1 MKSQIPVYLFTGFF
15 EAGKTKAIQE
25 TLEDDR
31 FNSGERTLLLMCE
44 EGIEE
49 INPDR
54 FPGKN
59 VFVENVEDASQI
71 AADYLYSLEKKYKIE
86 RVIVEY
92 NGMWLLNDLYS
103 NLPEKWFIYQ
113 EILFADAATFVSYN
127 ANMRSLVV
135 DKLTNAEMI
144 IFNRSNEKTD
154 KDEFHKIIRGISR
167 RCAIAY
173 ENADGTMDYDEKEDP
188 LPFDVNAP
196 VIEIADRDYALWYR
210 DMAEEPDKYNG
221 KTVKFKGIVAV
232 NAKLP
237 PNTVVCG
244 RHVMTC
250 CVEDISYKGLVTV
263 IPDGVSLN
271 NRDWVVITADFVV
284 EYNKLY
290 RAKGPVL
297 NVKEIEKSEKP
308 EQEVA
313 TFY

>member
-71 AADYLYSLEKKYKIE
+71 TADYLYSLEKKYKIE

-232 NAKLP
+232 NGKLP
-237 PNTVVCG
+237 KNTVVCG

-297 NVKEIEKSEKP
+297 KVKEIEKSEKP